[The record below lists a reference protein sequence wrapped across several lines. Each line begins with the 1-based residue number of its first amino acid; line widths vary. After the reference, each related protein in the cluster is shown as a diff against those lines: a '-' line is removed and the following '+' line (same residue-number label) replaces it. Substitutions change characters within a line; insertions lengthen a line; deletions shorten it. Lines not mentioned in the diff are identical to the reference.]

1 MPNIVRR
8 ALILVLLPLSR
19 ERIDGGYYRVFKVSK
34 VRLRLSGAMAF
45 ASNVVGYL
53 TGLIFTV
60 FITRRLSERDFGV
73 WALIGTFISYSI
85 TPFNLVTGWISRDA
99 ARGKKVLA
107 SAAALFILLTPISII
122 IYALVALGSATTI
135 NYDPSVMV
143 FGLVVL
149 IPYILLTL
157 GTAIQ
162 SGYAPQNLGIAGI
175 IFEISKVIIA
185 FYLVLILRLGL
196 IGALLT
202 LSIAYLI
209 QALFLLQKSTPL
221 FQKEIRKELI
231 AKWLKGAPINLISVL
246 SGAIGA
252 TDIVLM
258 GLMAGAVTAGYWQ
271 AALAASALVTSTQAL
286 MIGLGPR
293 LISGGSQKD
302 LDTALNFG
310 MMVTIPAFLGFIA
323 LARDILWI
331 LRPAYTE
338 AWIVACILAL
348 RSIIGILGGIG
359 STAIT
364 AKDEFDSND
373 NITIKDFIKSR
384 IFLLNKIG
392 LLLASLYIAAVACS
406 LIIAQNM
413 GMGTIEIITIIA
425 TLSLIFTII
434 GTLINMHLMKRL
446 TSLKLTYRPLFK
458 YTGSACIM
466 ATVVYF
472 LRTLFK
478 PPLNIIGVVGT
489 VFLLTIMGAL
499 IYGLI
504 LYLISNEFR
513 KYLTEIYLH
522 IMRMKNSV

>member
-1 MPNIVRR
+1 
-8 ALILVLLPLSR
+8 
-19 ERIDGGYYRVFKVSK
+19 VSK
-34 VRLRLSGAMAF
+34 IRLRLSGAMAF
-45 ASNVVGYL
+45 ASNIIGYL

-73 WALIGTFISYSI
+73 WALIGTFIGYSI

-107 SAAALFILLTPISII
+107 SAAALFILLTPISMI
-122 IYALVALGSATTI
+122 IYTLVALGSATTI

-185 FYLVLILRLGL
+185 FYLVLTLRLGL

-231 AKWLKGAPINLISVL
+231 TKWLKGAPINLISVL

-271 AALAASALVTSTQAL
+271 AVLAASALVTSTQAL

-323 LARDILWI
+323 LSKDILWI

-458 YTGSACIM
+458 YTVSACIM

-478 PPLNIIGVVGT
+478 PPLNIIGAVGT